1 MLKGREEVLGSH
13 LGKRRAFKGHIDRI
27 TENKICISKVCD
39 LESGKVINHLWIDR
53 PHFEKKY
60 GLRKHVVFTF
70 TGVISEY
77 VGLDEDY
84 KQVMKNGLTQISK
97 VRYKYKLRRSQ
108 R

>member
-1 MLKGREEVLGSH
+1 MLKDREEVLGSH

-27 TENKICISKVCD
+27 TEDKICLSKVTD
-39 LESGKVINHLWIDR
+39 LESGLTLDHLWISR

-70 TGVISEY
+70 TGVITEY
-77 VGLDEDY
+77 LGISEDY
-84 KQVMKNGLTQISK
+84 KQVMKNGVNKVSK
-97 VRYKYKLRRSQ
+97 VRYIYKLRRNQ